1 MQPVINESVTC
12 AAFRLRNFIFMVW
25 ENKIAA
31 AAVEIKCITEIFS
44 THRGAFDVPPRTAFA
59 PWAVPRRFIGF
70 GRFPQGKVSRIAFFV
85 IDGHTRA
92 RQHVFHIATGKF
104 PVRRKCRDVI
114 VHIAVQ
120 RIGVSFRN
128 QSFDHAN
135 NVIHVLGYARIAI
148 HPANMQRIHHFKM
161 CYLVTAIFQVT
172 MNHIPGH
179 KRPRVAYMRMIVRRD
194 TAHIH
199 FHFPGSNR
207 LKFFFLLGKRII
219 YVNIF

>member
-1 MQPVINESVTC
+1 M
-12 AAFRLRNFIFMVW
+12 
-25 ENKIAA
+25 
-31 AAVEIKCITEIFS
+31 
-44 THRGAFDVPPRTAFA
+44 PPRTAFA

-148 HPANMQRIHHFKM
+148 HPANMQRIHHFKIRHDKLIGNIAPLHARQFRRINNFVIHVREILNV

-207 LKFFFLLGKRII
+207 RKFFFLLGKRII